1 MRKSTLS
8 LNEANPGMVKKPSL
22 LSQAEIVEEDNF
34 KKPSMLDLPEGD
46 PHSKPSQ
53 LNVPEEN

>member
-46 PHSKPSQ
+46 PHSKPS
-53 LNVPEEN
+53 